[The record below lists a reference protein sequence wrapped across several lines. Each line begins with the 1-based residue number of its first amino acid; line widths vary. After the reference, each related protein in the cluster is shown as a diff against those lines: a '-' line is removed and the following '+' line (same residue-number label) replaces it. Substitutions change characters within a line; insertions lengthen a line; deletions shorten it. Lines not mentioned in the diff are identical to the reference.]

1 MKKAYLPIVAIFILT
16 IILTACAEAKP
27 ATIVPLTRP
36 AVPAAYAS
44 KSVNPFAGNA
54 DAITK
59 GKADFITNCQPC
71 HGPDGN
77 GQGSNVASLNPK
89 PGKLGQDAK
98 ALPTAYMFW
107 RISEGG
113 NFDPFKSQMPPYKS
127 GLSEDKIWQI
137 ISYLVSIK

>member
-1 MKKAYLPIVAIFILT
+1 MKRILLGVVVFFCFSFL
-16 IILTACAEAKP
+16 LTACAENKSQ
-27 ATIVPLTRP
+27 TIVPLNRP
-36 AVPAAYAS
+36 AVPAPYAS
-44 KSVNPFAGNA
+44 KTTNPLAGNA
-54 DAITK
+54 DAIAK
-59 GKADFITNCQPC
+59 GKSEFITNCQPC

-98 ALPTAYMFW
+98 ALSSAYMFW

-113 NFDPFKSQMPPYKS
+113 SFEPFKSQMPPYKS
-127 GLSEDKIWQI
+127 GLNEEKIWQI